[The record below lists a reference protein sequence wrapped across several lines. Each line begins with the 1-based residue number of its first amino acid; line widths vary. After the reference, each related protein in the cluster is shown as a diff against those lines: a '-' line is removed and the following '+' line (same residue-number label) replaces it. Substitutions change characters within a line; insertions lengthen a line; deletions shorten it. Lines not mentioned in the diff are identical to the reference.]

1 MFYFAIYNKEKIAK
15 NKMGGFFMK
24 IRDLQVNHLSKPC
37 GIDGSDITL
46 RWKLEDG
53 SQQSAFEV
61 EVYDVSDKENKE
73 EIEVS
78 RKISGSQMQYHLS
91 QKIPYRTT
99 GKLELL

>member
-1 MFYFAIYNKEKIAK
+1 
-15 NKMGGFFMK
+15 MK

-53 SQQSAFEV
+53 SQ
-61 EVYDVSDKENKE
+61 
-73 EIEVS
+73 
-78 RKISGSQMQYHLS
+78 MQYHLS

>member
-1 MFYFAIYNKEKIAK
+1 M
-15 NKMGGFFMK
+15 
-24 IRDLQVNHLSKPC
+24 
-37 GIDGSDITL
+37 

-78 RKISGSQMQYHLS
+78 RKISGSQMQYRLS

>member
-1 MFYFAIYNKEKIAK
+1 
-15 NKMGGFFMK
+15 MK

-53 SQQSAFEV
+53 RQQSAFEV
-61 EVYDVSDKENKE
+61 EVYDVSDKEKKE

-78 RKISGSQMQYHLS
+78 GKISGSQMQYHLS